1 MVPDIIHKILEG
13 LLQYEFKLM
22 VEVIYTESYI
32 SLGELNTWL
41 ECLGLGHM
49 ESKDWPT
56 QTTHTTLTI
65 IWKLLKQ
72 NGRISG

>member
-1 MVPDIIHKILEG
+1 MHKVLAG
-13 LLQYEFKLM
+13 LLQYEFKLIL
-22 VEVIYTESYI
+22 EVIYTESYI

-56 QTTHTTLTI
+56 QNFNNRLESFKTQ
-65 IWKLLKQ
+65 W
-72 NGRISG
+72 